1 MEPKNQIETKV
12 IQELTDE
19 FKLADILKVTNF
31 PKSTY
36 YYWVKKMEK
45 DNPNQELEDLIL
57 TIFKEN
63 DENYQDAYSDGYDS
77 YQKQPLEESARVYAT
92 EETERVQSYIH
103 LFKQENAESDCGG
116 F

>member
-63 DENYQDAYSDGYDS
+63 DENYGYRRITDEFHHS
-77 YQKQPLEESARVYAT
+77 GRQVNHKKVYRLMKKLGIICVKFSHKT
-92 EETERVQSYIH
+92 RKI
-103 LFKQENAESDCGG
+103 
-116 F
+116 

>member
-19 FKLADILKVTNF
+19 FKLADILKVTKF

-36 YYWVKKMEK
+36 YYWIKKMK
-45 DNPNQELEDLIL
+45 QDNPHQELEDLIL

-63 DENYQDAYSDGYDS
+63 DENYGYR
-77 YQKQPLEESARVYAT
+77 RVTIELHNKGIKINHKKVYRLMKKAWFN
-92 EETERVQSYIH
+92 
-103 LFKQENAESDCGG
+103 LC
-116 F
+116 

>member
-19 FKLADILKVTNF
+19 FKLADILKVTKF

-36 YYWVKKMEK
+36 YYWVKKMTQ
-45 DNPNQELEDLIL
+45 DNPDQELEDLIL

-63 DENYQDAYSDGYDS
+63 DENYGYR
-77 YQKQPLEESARVYAT
+77 RVTIELHNKGIKINHKKVYRLMKKAWFN
-92 EETERVQSYIH
+92 
-103 LFKQENAESDCGG
+103 LC
-116 F
+116 